1 MEKTVL
7 KAERRSMMG
16 KKASVLRREGKLP
29 AVIYGHN
36 LDSMPIVLDMREA
49 NHILGGMTSSSLVT
63 IELEGKEYPALVRER
78 QRDYIKGEYLHIDF
92 QGISMTEKIRAN
104 VPVEIVGTSQA
115 VKLLTGVL
123 VTNMHELEVES
134 LPQYLPENIS
144 IDISNL
150 NEIGDSFLVSD
161 LELGENIEI
170 LADPE
175 EVIVTITALT
185 PEEVEEEEAVE
196 EVTLEEPEV
205 IERAR
210 KEEEESEE

>member
-7 KAERRSMMG
+7 KAERRSMTG

-29 AVIYGHN
+29 AVIYGHK
-36 LDSMPIVLDMREA
+36 LESMPIVLDMREA
-49 NHILGGMTSSSLVT
+49 NRVLGGMTSSSLVT
-63 IELEGKEYPALVRER
+63 IDLEGKEYPALVRER
-78 QRDYIKGEYLHIDF
+78 QRDYIKAKYLHIDF
-92 QGISMTEKIRAN
+92 QGILMTERLRVN

-123 VTNMHELEVES
+123 VTNMHELEVECF
-134 LPQYLPENIS
+134 PQYLPENIS

-161 LELGENIEI
+161 LQLGENIEV

-175 EVIVTITALT
+175 EVIVTITSLA
-185 PEEVEEEEAVE
+185 PEEAEEEKAEE

-210 KEEEESEE
+210 QEEETED

>member
-7 KAERRSMMG
+7 KAERRSMTG

-29 AVIYGHN
+29 AVIYGHK
-36 LDSMPIVLDMREA
+36 LESMPIVLDMREA
-49 NHILGGMTSSSLVT
+49 NRILGGMTSSSLVT
-63 IELEGKEYPALVRER
+63 IDLEGKEYPALVRER

-92 QGISMTEKIRAN
+92 QGILMTERLRVN

-123 VTNMHELEVES
+123 VTNMHELEVECF
-134 LPQYLPENIS
+134 PQYLPENIS

-161 LELGENIEI
+161 LQLGENIEV

-175 EVIVTITALT
+175 EVIVTITTLT
-185 PEEVEEEEAVE
+185 PEEVEEEVAEE
-196 EVTLEEPEV
+196 EVALEEPEV

-210 KEEEESEE
+210 QEEETEN

>member
-1 MEKTVL
+1 M
-7 KAERRSMMG
+7 
-16 KKASVLRREGKLP
+16 
-29 AVIYGHN
+29 
-36 LDSMPIVLDMREA
+36 
-49 NHILGGMTSSSLVT
+49 
-63 IELEGKEYPALVRER
+63 
-78 QRDYIKGEYLHIDF
+78 
-92 QGISMTEKIRAN
+92 
-104 VPVEIVGTSQA
+104 
-115 VKLLTGVL
+115 TGVL